1 MPSPGIARKPDAAIQ
16 AVLDQRAQA
25 VLHHNEKA
33 FLSTLDP
40 TATAFRAA
48 QRQVFDN
55 LADVPLASWSYR
67 LQRTGA
73 FPLAPAADSTRQVAT
88 EVAFDYELR
97 GYDTTP
103 VASTAYLTM
112 SQRGGHWYVASQ
124 TDGEPAGRHTAV
136 QLWDQGRVTIVSSAH
151 SLVLGQ
157 SDQQVLR
164 PYTELADRAVPV
176 VGHAWPGKWPGKAVV
191 EVPGSE
197 ADMAALLGVQPSAYQ
212 GIAAVT
218 TAELHGPRA
227 RHASA
232 PADRII
238 INPQA
243 FAELSPL
250 GRQVVLTHELTHVAT
265 RADTTPLTPLWLS
278 EGFADWVGY
287 SATGLAPPKVAE
299 ELAAD
304 VRAGRTPRQLPSDA
318 DFATTSAGLAQAY
331 EGAWLACRMVAEQWG
346 SGAREQA
353 EWPADRD
360 ISPWRGGRGRPR
372 SLRAGGEADRVKG
385 SGVLVSLYRAAGREG
400 TDAALRAALGIGLDT
415 FTARWRAYV
424 TRELR

>member
-1 MPSPGIARKPDAAIQ
+1 MATSAPYDQGVSARFKPPRQFLRPRDIVALCCAAAVAACACAPSSGNIQKPDAAIQ
-16 AVLDQRAQA
+16 AVLDQQAQA
-25 VLHHNEKA
+25 VRHHDEKA
-33 FLSTLDP
+33 FLATLDP
-40 TATAFRAA
+40 AATAFRAA

-73 FPLAPAADSTRQVAT
+73 FPPAPAADSTRQVAT
-88 EVAFDYELR
+88 EVELDYQLR

-103 VASTAYLTM
+103 VGSTAYLTM
-112 SQRGGHWYVASQ
+112 TQRGGHWYITSQ
-124 TDGEPAGRHTAV
+124 TDGEPTGRHTAV
-136 QLWDQGRVTIVSSAH
+136 QLWDQGRVTVVSSAH

-157 SDQQVLR
+157 GGQQALR

-176 VGHAWPGKWPGKAVV
+176 VDRAWPGKWPGKAVV

-197 ADMAALLGVQPSAYQ
+197 AGMAALLGSQPSAYQ

-218 TAELHGPRA
+218 TAELHGRG
-227 RHASA
+227 SA

-238 INPQA
+238 VNPQA

-265 RADTTPLTPLWLS
+265 RADTTPTTPLWLS
-278 EGFADWVGY
+278 EGFADWAGY
-287 SATGLAPPKVAE
+287 SAISLAPPKAAE

-304 VRAGRTPRQLPSDA
+304 VRAGRAPQQLPSDA
-318 DFATTSAGLAQAY
+318 DFTTTSATLAQAY
-331 EGAWLACRMVAEQWG
+331 EGAWLACRMVAGQWG
-346 SGAREQA
+346 SAA
-353 EWPADRD
+353 
-360 ISPWRGGRGRPR
+360 
-372 SLRAGGEADRVKG
+372 
-385 SGVLVSLYRAAGREG
+385 LVSLYRAAGRHG
-400 TDAALRAALGIGLDT
+400 ADTALRAALGIGLDT

-424 TRELR
+424 VKELR